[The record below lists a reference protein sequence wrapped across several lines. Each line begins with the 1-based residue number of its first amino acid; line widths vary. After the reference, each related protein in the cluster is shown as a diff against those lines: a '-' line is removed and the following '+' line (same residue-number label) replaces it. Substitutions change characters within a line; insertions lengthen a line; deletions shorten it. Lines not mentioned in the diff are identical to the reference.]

1 MTTPPPQPREAEV
14 MSSTQH
20 TANAAH
26 ASREPCRSRLALE
39 PARTASRRLE
49 AREKGEWT

>member
-20 TANAAH
+20 RQRGPRQAGTV
-26 ASREPCRSRLALE
+26 PE
-39 PARTASRRLE
+39 PAGPGARTDSE
-49 AREKGEWT
+49 PTS